1 MIPKIIYVII
11 IFNDLKYEMHE
22 VKSGLQ
28 TKTRTHTEWVPCYV
42 SLSACPDPSCSPTL
56 YKLYN
61 NLVDTY
67 FVGWLGT
74 AEIAAVQFI
83 WPVIFLMMSIG
94 MGLSLAATSLI
105 SQYTGAH
112 EYDASRKVAGQ
123 ILSLSLLL
131 SITIGIIGYF
141 ASGPPAAS
149 LCRRPA
155 PCIQMQRCLLKSFFW
170 VFPVCFLCFSYT
182 AIKTGLGD
190 TYTPMKISALSA
202 FTNMFLDPLFM
213 FTLGFGLRGAAI
225 ATVLARAVFG
235 FYAVMTLFNKS
246 SDFHIHIRDLKLD
259 FKILRQIV
267 KIGLPSSF
275 GQSMTSLGFMIMNVF
290 IVSYGQATLSA
301 FAIGNR
307 ISGLILMPAMGVGNA
322 LASIVGQ
329 NIGADNLAR
338 AKEAVRTSTVV
349 TSIVL
354 VAGGAIIVILSE
366 SIIRLFS
373 TDPFVVAQGTFYL
386 RLITASLPLMGIYQI
401 LIGTFQGSGHTVY
414 AMIMML
420 GRLWFFRLPLII
432 LLGRLTDLG
441 SNAVWYS
448 MITSNF
454 LICIVGGL
462 IYFSGKWHTKTITLT
477 DSQEV
482 SS

>member
-1 MIPKIIYVII
+1 VDYKQKRELILNGPMLRVII
-11 IFNDLKYEMHE
+11 
-22 VKSGLQ
+22 
-28 TKTRTHTEWVPCYV
+28 
-42 SLSACPDPSCSPTL
+42 SLSGPVMLTNFIQTL
-56 YKLYN
+56 Y

-105 SQYTGAH
+105 FQYTGAH
-112 EYDASRKVAGQ
+112 EYEASRKVAAQ
-123 ILSLSLLL
+123 ILSLSTLL
-131 SITIGIIGYF
+131 SITIGIVGYL
-141 ASGPPAAS
+141 ASGP
-149 LCRRPA
+149 LLHL
-155 PCIQMQRCLLKSFFW
+155 MQATGVLYTNAKMFIE
-170 VFPVCFLCFSYT
+170 VIFLGLPSMFLMFSYT

-202 FTNMFLDPLFM
+202 ITNMFLDPLFM

-225 ATVLARAVFG
+225 ATVLARAIFG
-235 FYAVMTLFNKS
+235 IYAVCTLFNKS
-246 SDFHIHIRDLKLD
+246 GDFHIHIRDLKLD
-259 FKILRQIV
+259 FKILKQIV

-290 IVSYGQATLSA
+290 IVSYGQATLTA

-329 NIGADNLAR
+329 NIGADNLKR
-338 AKEAVRTSTVV
+338 AKEAVRTSTLV

-366 SIIRLFS
+366 NIIRLFS

-432 LLGRLTDLG
+432 LLGKLTDWG

-454 LICIVGGL
+454 LICVVGGV
-462 IYFSGKWHTKTITLT
+462 IYFSGKWHEKTITLT
-477 DSQEV
+477 DSPEV
-482 SS
+482 SG